1 MEPLVIDWGNMP
13 TYNTIMA
20 VSAGASLLGV
30 AKFGKELLEGKLN
43 TKGWALNFGALG
55 LILFVSGAHLSLTWP
70 IKFLPFDNIIF
81 GETSF
86 AIGALDLVLAFY
98 LWQSSTRIEQAVNPL
113 QLISRELSTFKYL
126 LIGLGLSLGF
136 IALAGYEWKFFVA
149 PPQEPISGPMGQQF
163 PTLQYISLSS
173 IFLLVGIA
181 SVLTSVFFTDF
192 SKNQATLQWYHKLN
206 YLLLVAMG
214 WTLLAFGA
222 FVFYTHIGFII
233 NTMPH

>member
-1 MEPLVIDWGNMP
+1 MENLVIDWGNMP

-20 VSAGASLLGV
+20 VCTGVSLLSV
-30 AKFGKELLEGKLN
+30 AAMGKNLLAKQLN
-43 TKGWALNFGALG
+43 VKGWALNFAVLG
-55 LILFVSGAHLSLTWP
+55 LILFVSGAHLTLTWP

-86 AIGALDLVLAFY
+86 ALGALNLGLAFY
-98 LWQSSTRIEQAVNPL
+98 LWKSSDRIEAHTNPL
-113 QLISRELSTFKYL
+113 QLISKELSTFRYL
-126 LIGLGLSLGF
+126 LIGLGLSLAF

-149 PPQEPISGPMGQQF
+149 PLEEPISGPMGQQF
-163 PTLQYISLSS
+163 PTLQYVSLSS
-173 IFLLVGIA
+173 IFLLVGVA
-181 SVLTSVFFTDF
+181 SFLTPFFLVDF
-192 SKNQATLQWYHKLN
+192 SKENAKLTWYHKVN
-206 YLLLVAMG
+206 YGLLVAMG